1 MEEASGSSANPI
13 GFLRRG
19 SGSLR
24 NQSNEERPSQHSNK
38 TGKTANL
45 NPMKTR
51 WADNKEKPRYLHEPF
66 QSSGSKA
73 SSASSSK
80 APVRK
85 YYEEKQKRPFLAEV
99 DHAERSIRR
108 PEVRRLQSGKK
119 AVVHED
125 GHSYTQQMASEGSSS
140 TPTRE
145 GGLPE
150 EPDLEVLETSV
161 SSGISGQTVD
171 SIVKNTASSTKSRR
185 QKDKE
190 ESSSGRPQGASTFVR
205 RPTVPQSSTIGV
217 KSSNS
222 AGTEVQRRGLKN
234 LGCTSISDVLP
245 SGCSSSDSVHNRRAE
260 VTKRRTSDGENSSRS
275 RGISGQVSLGQ
286 PPAIY
291 PGITGPR
298 PRATAQ
304 SASQQT
310 AMTSSRSIQDSV
322 DSVRTRRPSTQRVRE
337 RMPGE
342 REDAVF
348 ALHETV
354 TRVRHPER
362 GHFPMDDGSPQRSAR
377 PFYAEL
383 PHAIYSSNCQGSIRA
398 RRRPSSRPE
407 ESPPQMFHGLFGERD
422 GYRRINM
429 DGIAEVLLAL
439 DRIDQDDELTYE
451 QLLVL
456 ETNLLL
462 SGLGL
467 HDQHQ
472 DMRLDIDNMSYEELL
487 ALEEKIGSVS
497 TALSEE
503 QFTKCVNRSVYEARN
518 SEREVNKIVVDDVR
532 CSICQEEY
540 IEGEEIGRMQCEHLY
555 HVCCIHEWLRQKNW
569 CPVCK
574 ASAIPSEMHKNRDA

>member
-1 MEEASGSSANPI
+1 M
-13 GFLRRG
+13 
-19 SGSLR
+19 
-24 NQSNEERPSQHSNK
+24 
-38 TGKTANL
+38 
-45 NPMKTR
+45 
-51 WADNKEKPRYLHEPF
+51 
-66 QSSGSKA
+66 
-73 SSASSSK
+73 
-80 APVRK
+80 
-85 YYEEKQKRPFLAEV
+85 
-99 DHAERSIRR
+99 
-108 PEVRRLQSGKK
+108 
-119 AVVHED
+119 
-125 GHSYTQQMASEGSSS
+125 
-140 TPTRE
+140 E

-171 SIVKNTASSTKSRR
+171 SIVRNTASTTKSRR

-190 ESSSGRPQGASTFVR
+190 ETSPGRPQGASTFVR
-205 RPTVPQSSTIGV
+205 RPTVPQSSTIDV

-222 AGTEVQRRGLKN
+222 AGTGVQRCGLKN

-275 RGISGQVSLGQ
+275 RGISGQVSLGH

-298 PRATAQ
+298 PRAAAQ

-310 AMTSSRSIQDSV
+310 AMAGSRSIQDSV

-354 TRVRHPER
+354 TRVRHRER
-362 GHFPMDDGSPQRSAR
+362 GRFPMDDGSPQRLAR

-383 PHAIYSSNCQGSIRA
+383 PHAIYSSNHQGSTRA

-407 ESPPQMFHGLFGERD
+407 ESPPQMFHALFGERE

-497 TALSEE
+497 IAISEE
-503 QFTKCVNRSVYEARN
+503 QFTKCVNRSVYKERN
-518 SEREVNKIVVDDVR
+518 SEREVNKIVIDHVR

-540 IEGEEIGRMQCEHLY
+540 IEGEEVGRMQCEHQY
-555 HVCCIHEWLRQKNW
+555 HVSCIHEWLRQKNW
-569 CPVCK
+569 CPICK
-574 ASAIPSEMHKNRDA
+574 ASAIPS